1 MDFERMLS
9 ETRVIPVVE
18 IPRVEDAVPLAR
30 TLAEGGLA
38 CAEITFRTAAAGAA
52 IAAISEALPG
62 FMVGAGTVLSVRQAE
77 EAVAAGARFL
87 VSPGFD
93 DAVVGFA
100 RDPGVPVLPGVCTPS
115 EIMRAL
121 AQGVDIVKFFPA
133 EAAGGLDY
141 LKAVAAP
148 FGAVRFVPTGGIGPA
163 NVDVVSPASA
173 GRRLRRELDGEAAG
187 DRRRRLRDHR
197 PADRRGRRARR
208 GGRRMKEAPM
218 PLVASRPAEDCRW
231 DLVAL
236 GEVMLRLDPG
246 EGRIATARSLRVCEG
261 GGEYNVARGLRR
273 CFGLRTAVV
282 TALADNPVGRLVE
295 DLMLQ
300 GGVDQSHVSWV
311 PYDGVGREVRNG
323 LNFTERGFGVRGA
336 VGCSDRGNTAVSQL
350 RPGDIDWDEIFA
362 REGARWFHCGGIF
375 AALSES
381 TADVAAEA
389 MASARRHGTI
399 VSYDLNY
406 RPSLWKSI
414 GGQER
419 AREVNRA
426 LAPLVDVMLGNEE
439 DFSAALGFPV
449 EGVDEDLSDLDP
461 RRFGQ
466 MMARCLRLVSEPRR
480 AWPRPF
486 GPSAAPPATTGAR
499 SAGRTD
505 ASTSPWRGPAW
516 RSSTAWAAEIR
527 SPRGYLR
534 AAVGFRRSEGAR
546 VRGGARRARHD
557 HAG

>member
-18 IPRVEDAVPLAR
+18 IPRVDDAVPLAR

-77 EAVAAGARFL
+77 EAIAAGARFL

-100 RDPGVPVLPGVCTPS
+100 RDSGVPVLPGVCTPG

-121 AQGVDIVKFFPA
+121 ALGVDLVKFFPA

-148 FGAVRFVPTGGIGPA
+148 FGGVRFVPTGGIGPS
-163 NVDVVSPASA
+163 NVDAYLRHPQVVAC
-173 GRRLRRELDGEAAG
+173 RRELDGEASG
-187 DRRRRLRDHR
+187 HSRRRLRHHR
-197 PADRRGRRARR
+197 PADRRGRSARR
-208 GGRRMKEAPM
+208 GAGRMKAPM
-218 PLVASRPAEDCRW
+218 SLVEPRPSEDCRW

-246 EGRIATARSLRVCEG
+246 EGRIATTRSLRVCEG

-300 GGVDQSHVSWV
+300 GGVDQSHVCWV

-350 RPGDIDWDEIFA
+350 RPGDVDWDEIFA
-362 REGARWFHCGGIF
+362 GEGARWFHCGGIF

-449 EGVDEDLSDLDP
+449 EGVDEDLSELDP

-466 MMARCLRLVSEPRR
+466 MMAKVVRVVSEPRR
-480 AWPRPF
+480 GGHDAAGRPQRLTQRLERGLLGGWTPPRVRGEARPGDPRPRGRRRF
-486 GPSAAPPATTGAR
+486 VRLGSHLRVAR
-499 SAGRTD
+499 
-505 ASTSPWRGPAW
+505 
-516 RSSTAWAAEIR
+516 
-527 SPRGYLR
+527 
-534 AAVGFRRSEGAR
+534 GFRRADGAR
-546 VRGGARRARHD
+546 VRGGTRCARHD